1 MGGIKVLELGVLSHS
16 VMSDSHDPMACS
28 PPDSSVHAI
37 FQARILECCHFLHQV
52 DLPNPGL
59 NPCHSRLLHWQADSL
74 LVEPPGK
81 PPRN

>member
-37 FQARILECCHFLHQV
+37 F
-52 DLPNPGL
+52 
-59 NPCHSRLLHWQADSL
+59 
-74 LVEPPGK
+74 
-81 PPRN
+81 

>member
-37 FQARILECCHFLHQV
+37 FQARILECCHFLRQV
-52 DLPNPGL
+52 DLPNPGIE
-59 NPCHSRLLHWQADSL
+59 PMSL
-74 LVEPPGK
+74 ASLALAGRFFTSSATWKAP
-81 PPRN
+81 

>member
-37 FQARILECCHFLHQV
+37 FQARVLEW
-52 DLPNPGL
+52 LPLSTPGG
-59 NPCHSRLLHWQADSL
+59 SSQ
-74 LVEPPGK
+74 
-81 PPRN
+81 PRD